1 MTKQKTKK
9 NVSELDKKCQAA
21 LQRVNKHID
30 KLVARHLKEMAL
42 VVADNK
48 K

>member
-1 MTKQKTKK
+1 MTKKKIKTDT
-9 NVSELDKKCQAA
+9 ELDKKCQAA
-21 LQRVNKHID
+21 LKRVNKHID

-42 VVADNK
+42 VVTDSK